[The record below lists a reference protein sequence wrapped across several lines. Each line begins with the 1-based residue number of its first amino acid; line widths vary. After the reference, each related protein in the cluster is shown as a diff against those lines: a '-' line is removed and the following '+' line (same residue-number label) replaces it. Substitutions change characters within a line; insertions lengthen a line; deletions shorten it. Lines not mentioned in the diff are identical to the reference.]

1 MRYLMIT
8 ALLFI
13 LFSMPAYADE
23 AADMSTP
30 ESVEVAKAFDVDDII
45 QLSFKTSKMLST
57 ISKCMLAGQQE
68 DVCYCDNMDTVNQHQ
83 KVLKNTLKTHPEW
96 EGKQVTFTDPQ
107 GMGMTVSFVGYQ
119 QQTEQIDALS
129 CETK

>member
-1 MRYLMIT
+1 
-8 ALLFI
+8 
-13 LFSMPAYADE
+13 
-23 AADMSTP
+23 
-30 ESVEVAKAFDVDDII
+30 
-45 QLSFKTSKMLST
+45 
-57 ISKCMLAGQQE
+57 
-68 DVCYCDNMDTVNQHQ
+68 MDTVNQHQ